1 MKKVNNELKE
11 MVRATEP
18 TLTEVVMVNQE
29 VAEVTEVEKTVIEVD
44 VAKIMVNAVKMVKDV
59 KVNVVDIVA
68 TVTTTTKEK
77 TITEVKTTP
86 ITLMEKENNI
96 QDVMVK
102 VKAKDKIKVTEATV
116 VETTDTVALITT
128 EAVVHSMV
136 NSNKKVNDLCIRS

>member
-1 MKKVNNELKE
+1 

-136 NSNKKVNDLCIRS
+136 NSNKKVNDLCIRSWELATFN

>member
-1 MKKVNNELKE
+1 

-29 VAEVTEVEKTVIEVD
+29 VEEVTEVEKTVIEVD

-136 NSNKKVNDLCIRS
+136 NSNKKVNDLCIRSWELATFN

>member
-102 VKAKDKIKVTEATV
+102 VKAKDKIKVTESTV